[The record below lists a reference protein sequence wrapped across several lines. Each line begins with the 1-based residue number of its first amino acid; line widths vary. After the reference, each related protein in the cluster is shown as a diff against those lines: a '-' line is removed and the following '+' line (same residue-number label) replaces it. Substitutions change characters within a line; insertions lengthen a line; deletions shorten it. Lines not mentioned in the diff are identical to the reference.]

1 MIKQRNLLLML
12 VFSLQL
18 ASTSANAQSDGI
30 CARASLSNPNAIEGG
45 IGGTNIEVEDG
56 TVGTG
61 AAVAEGGI
69 GGTNIAIEGG
79 IVGTGAPVAQGGIGG
94 TSDAQKTAIR
104 GVGGTGAPAEHGG
117 IGGTSDAQK
126 AAIRGVGG
134 TGAPTGRGGIGGT
147 GDALTQNTLLP
158 IEDQGGIAV
167 VGVITGFASV
177 CVGDVEVQYEP
188 ATPVFENGKKV
199 QLAKLAVGKMVM
211 LKAERVAGRLQA
223 RAIGMFDAVAG
234 PVGRL
239 DIARQQMHVMGQT
252 VRLDK
257 IAMQQLKG
265 VAAGTNVQ
273 VSGHRLNNGE
283 IVATRVDAEKTGSNV
298 GTVGSVTA
306 VNRDGFVV
314 NGTSVALENKALLEK
329 IKVGSDVRVDGSW
342 NGKTIKADRV
352 ETQPVKNLV
361 DRSDTAILEGF
372 ARLQSQGVVSIA
384 GTVVKLTGT
393 DPTQQANNFNGKV
406 VKIEVRR
413 GKNGDWVADRV
424 EERQGKLF
432 DRGSQLK
439 DKSDNN
445 SSSGGSN
452 NDSNSSGDSGKS
464 ESSSSGGHGSSSGG
478 SSSSS
483 STHESG
489 SSVKDGSSSGGSS
502 HGNRI
507 ESPKSS
513 DRVRVE
519 SPRSASD
526 SKHLNKIE
534 KVDKPSGSHGK

>member
-1 MIKQRNLLLML
+1 MIKQRNLLLL
-12 VFSLQL
+12 VIFSLQL
-18 ASTSANAQSDGI
+18 TSITAYAQSDGI

-45 IGGTNIEVEDG
+45 IGGTNI
-56 TVGTG
+56 
-61 AAVAEGGI
+61 AV
-69 GGTNIAIEGG
+69 EGG
-79 IVGTGAPVAQGGIGG
+79 IVGTGAPVADGGIGG
-94 TSDAQKTAIR
+94 TNIAAEGGID
-104 GVGGTGAPAEHGG
+104 GTGAPVAQGG

-134 TGAPTGRGGIGGT
+134 TRAPTERGGIGGT

-158 IEDQGGIAV
+158 IEDQGGIGV
-167 VGVITGFASV
+167 VGVITGFASI

-211 LKAERVAGRLQA
+211 LKAERVAGRLKA

-239 DIARQQMHVMGQT
+239 DIARQQMHVMGQA

-265 VAAGTNVQ
+265 VTAGTNVQ

-283 IVATRVDAEKTGSNV
+283 IVATRVDTEKTGGNV

-306 VNRDGFVV
+306 VSRDGFVV
-314 NGTSVALENKALLEK
+314 NGTNVVLENKALMEK
-329 IKVGSDVRVDGSW
+329 IKVGSEVRVDGNW

-372 ARLQSQGVVSIA
+372 ARVQSQGAVSIA

-393 DPTQQANNFNGKV
+393 DAAQQANTFNGKV
-406 VKIEVRR
+406 VKVEVRR
-413 GKNGDWVADRV
+413 GKNGEWVADRV

-432 DRGSQLK
+432 DRGAQLK
-439 DKSDNN
+439 DNSERNSN
-445 SSSGGSN
+445 SSSGSSN

-464 ESSSSGGHGSSSGG
+464 ESSSSGGHVSSSGG
-478 SSSSS
+478 SNSSGSS
-483 STHESG
+483 RESG
-489 SSVKDGSSSGGSS
+489 SSVKDSGSPSGSS

-513 DRVRVE
+513 GRVRVE

-526 SKHLNKIE
+526 SRHLNKIE

>member
-1 MIKQRNLLLML
+1 MIKQRNLLLL
-12 VFSLQL
+12 VVFSLQL
-18 ASTSANAQSDGI
+18 SSITAYAQSDGI

-45 IGGTNIEVEDG
+45 IGGTNI
-56 TVGTG
+56 
-61 AAVAEGGI
+61 AVEGGI
-69 GGTNIAIEGG
+69 D
-79 IVGTGAPVAQGGIGG
+79 GTGAPVAQ
-94 TSDAQKTAIR
+94 
-104 GVGGTGAPAEHGG
+104 GG

-134 TGAPTGRGGIGGT
+134 TGAPTERGGIGGT

-158 IEDQGGIAV
+158 IENQGGIAV
-167 VGVITGFASV
+167 VGVITGFASI
-177 CVGDVEVQYEP
+177 CVGDVEVQYES

-239 DIARQQMHVMGQT
+239 DIARQQMHVMGQA

-265 VAAGTNVQ
+265 VTAGTNVQ

-283 IVATRVDAEKTGSNV
+283 IVATRVDAEKTTGNV
-298 GTVGSVTA
+298 GTLGSVTA

-329 IKVGSDVRVDGSW
+329 IKVGSEVRVDGSW
-342 NGKTIKADRV
+342 NGKTIKAGRV
-352 ETQPVKNLV
+352 EAQPVKNLV

-372 ARLQSQGVVSIA
+372 ARLQSQGTVSIA
-384 GTVVKLTGT
+384 GTVVKLTGS
-393 DPTQQANNFNGKV
+393 DAAQQANNYNGKV
-406 VKIEVRR
+406 VKIEVSR
-413 GKNGDWVADRV
+413 GKNGDWVTDRV
-424 EERQGKLF
+424 EEREGKLF
-432 DRGSQLK
+432 DRETQIK
-439 DKSDNN
+439 DKSDD
-445 SSSGGSN
+445 SGSSGNSN
-452 NDSNSSGDSGKS
+452 NDSTSSGDNGKP
-464 ESSSSGGHGSSSGG
+464 ESSTSGGHGSSSGG
-478 SSSSS
+478 SNSSGSS
-483 STHESG
+483 HESG
-489 SSVKDGSSSGGSS
+489 SSVKDSSSSGGSS
-502 HGNRI
+502 HGGRI

-513 DRVRVE
+513 ERVRVE
-519 SPRSASD
+519 SPRSTRD